1 MTKDNNLDIELN
13 KYFDLLNKNF
23 KQSDVPQDIQ
33 LVLYGL
39 YKQATSN
46 EVEVEIFKNDAYSNL
61 INAFKVNAW
70 LQVKHLTPTE
80 AKNAYIEHVKK
91 LL

>member
-1 MTKDNNLDIELN
+1 MTDKNLDIEFI
-13 KYFDLLNKNF
+13 KYFDLLNSTL

-46 EVEVEIFKNDAYSNL
+46 QVAQEFNQNDAYSNL
-61 INAFKVNAW
+61 IYAFKLNAW

-80 AKNAYIEHVKK
+80 AKIAYIERVKK

>member
-1 MTKDNNLDIELN
+1 MDRTDIDAEFEKFYDIACNNI
-13 KYFDLLNKNF
+13 

-39 YKQATSN
+39 YKQATLN
-46 EVEVEIFKNDAYSNL
+46 QVDFKTNPTNAYSNL
-61 INAFKVNAW
+61 INAFKLNAW
-70 LQVKHLTPTE
+70 LQVKHLTQDQ
-80 AKNAYIEHVKK
+80 AKIAYIEQVKK